1 MNESKCPRPLAYSI
15 KDAVMVSSIGR
26 TTLYG
31 LIASG
36 DIETVKVNKRRL
48 VKAAS
53 LARFI
58 GVAA

>member
-1 MNESKCPRPLAYSI
+1 MIPNSSPRPLAYSI
-15 KDAVMVSSIGR
+15 KDAIQVSSIGR

-31 LIASG
+31 LISSG
-36 DIETVKVNKRRL
+36 EIETVKVGKRRL

>member
-1 MNESKCPRPLAYSI
+1 MNESNTPRPLAYSI
-15 KDAVMVSSIGR
+15 KDAVQVSSIGR

-36 DIETVKVNKRRL
+36 DIETVKVGKRRL

>member
-1 MNESKCPRPLAYSI
+1 MNADNSLRPLAYSI
-15 KDAVMVSSIGR
+15 KDAVQVSSIGR

-31 LIASG
+31 LISSG
-36 DIETVKVNKRRL
+36 EIETVKIGKRQL

>member
-1 MNESKCPRPLAYSI
+1 MNESNAPRPLAYSI
-15 KDAVMVSSIGR
+15 KDAVQVSSIGR

-36 DIETVKVNKRRL
+36 DIETVKVGKRRL

>member
-1 MNESKCPRPLAYSI
+1 MNSNSLPRPLAYSI
-15 KDAVMVSSIGR
+15 KDAVQVSSIGR

-36 DIETVKVNKRRL
+36 KIETMKIGKRRL

-53 LARFI
+53 LANFI
-58 GVAA
+58 GVA

>member
-1 MNESKCPRPLAYSI
+1 MNAVTSPRPLAYSI
-15 KDAVMVSSIGR
+15 RDAVQVSSIGR

-31 LIASG
+31 LISSG
-36 DIETVKVNKRRL
+36 EIETVKIGKRRL
-48 VKAAS
+48 VKAES

>member
-1 MNESKCPRPLAYSI
+1 MNSNPLPRPLAYSI
-15 KDAVMVSSIGR
+15 KDAVQVSSIGR
-26 TTLYG
+26 TTLYS

-36 DIETVKVNKRRL
+36 DIETVKVGNRRL

-53 LARFI
+53 LASFI

>member
-1 MNESKCPRPLAYSI
+1 MDSNTLPRPLAYSI
-15 KDAVMVSSIGR
+15 KDAVQVSSIGR

-36 DIETVKVNKRRL
+36 KIETMKIGKRRL

-53 LARFI
+53 LAHFI
-58 GVAA
+58 GVA

>member
-1 MNESKCPRPLAYSI
+1 MNSNDSLRPLAYSI
-15 KDAVMVSSIGR
+15 KDAVQVSSIGR
-26 TTLYG
+26 TTLYS
-31 LIASG
+31 LISSG
-36 DIETVKVNKRRL
+36 EIETVKIGKRRL

>member
-1 MNESKCPRPLAYSI
+1 MISNSTPRPLAYSI
-15 KDAVMVSSIGR
+15 KDAIQVSSIGR

-31 LIASG
+31 LISSG
-36 DIETVKVNKRRL
+36 EIETVKIGKRRL

-53 LARFI
+53 LASFI

>member
-1 MNESKCPRPLAYSI
+1 MNADTPLRPLAYSI
-15 KDAVMVSSIGR
+15 KDAVQVSSIGR

-31 LIASG
+31 LISSG
-36 DIETVKVNKRRL
+36 EIETVKIGKRRL

>member
-1 MNESKCPRPLAYSI
+1 MNADNSPRPLAYSI
-15 KDAVMVSSIGR
+15 KDAIQVSSIGR

-31 LIASG
+31 LISSG
-36 DIETVKVNKRRL
+36 EIETVKVGKRRL